1 MNSDDD
7 IPHDDD
13 VPLMRIRRSLAPSPG
28 TSIPTRIR
36 TESSLSS
43 AMESTPQV
51 FLTSDISPS
60 PASTQQA
67 KNPQQVL
74 KKQLAELRKDLHGEQ
89 EDKRRIKRM
98 RAKERKEIGELK
110 TERRELR
117 IRLEESEAQL
127 NENHLTHAQE
137 KGQLGMLHGNDKLA
151 RQLGGPETKPAT
163 HPMNLMRLLNEKDQ
177 EIDRLK
183 AEVAMNNDGAVQNLM
198 KRLEG
203 EITTLLAAKASPAKA
218 AQRGVDVGTQTEDD
232 GLAEKMT
239 ALKRMLGSLV

>member
-13 VPLMRIRRSLAPSPG
+13 VPLIRIRRSLAPSPG
-28 TSIPTRIR
+28 TTIPTRTQ

-67 KNPQQVL
+67 KNPEQVL

-117 IRLEESEAQL
+117 VRLESEAQL
-127 NENHLTHAQE
+127 NENHRKYAQE

-151 RQLGGPETKPAT
+151 RQLGGPEMNPGT
-163 HPMNLMRLLNEKDQ
+163 HQMNLMRLLNEKDQ

-198 KRLEG
+198 KHLEG